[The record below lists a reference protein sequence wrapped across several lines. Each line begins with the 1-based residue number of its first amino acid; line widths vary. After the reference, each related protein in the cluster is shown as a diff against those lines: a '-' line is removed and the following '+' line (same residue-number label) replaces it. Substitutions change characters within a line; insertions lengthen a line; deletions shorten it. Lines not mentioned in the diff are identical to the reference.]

1 MNGIYEKVEIT
12 ETNIEEMSR
21 LAEDVMHQLYM
32 NYQDYDADGRDIFT
46 KYYNTE
52 EDYEK
57 DIHPL
62 IQTEMKTLLNDPNAH
77 LLYYL
82 FRRGD
87 DISHVRY
94 YTKEDIIPWIE
105 PIIPKALNLFRK
117 GTNECGD
124 TNFVAAKSVT
134 DDCLIAAFAREVR
147 NMMMIF
153 AGQKLHEEGILRY
166 LLLLE
171 NPCCHD
177 GDEWRGI
184 YFDDQNLRR
193 AFELVSSE
201 LEELKKN
208 DKYYRSFSVGIWEF
222 RPIIS
227 YDVDANGEKKVKFS
241 DDGIG
246 GVRQKIRRVSLEE
259 LQCYKEK

>member
-12 ETNIEEMSR
+12 ETNIEEMSQ
-21 LAEDVMHQLYM
+21 LAEDVMHQLYS

-52 EDYEK
+52 EEYEK

-62 IQTEMKTLLNDPNAH
+62 IQTEMRTLLNDPNAH

-87 DISHVRY
+87 DIGHVRH
-94 YTKEDIIPWIE
+94 YTKEDIIPWVE

-134 DDCLIAAFAREVR
+134 DDYLIAVFAREVR

-153 AGQKLHEEGILRY
+153 AGQRMTLYDFLAVFNLNTPIIVIDKDSKIIEENIVGEVTQKIMNQREVLNAY
-166 LLLLE
+166 LE
-171 NPCCHD
+171 ND
-177 GDEWRGI
+177 K
-184 YFDDQNLRR
+184 
-193 AFELVSSE
+193 LVVITC
-201 LEELKKN
+201 L
-208 DKYYRSFSVGIWEF
+208 DSV
-222 RPIIS
+222 
-227 YDVDANGEKKVKFS
+227 
-241 DDGIG
+241 
-246 GVRQKIRRVSLEE
+246 Q
-259 LQCYKEK
+259 